1 MELAGQTANPGTELN
16 TWPYLDTTAP
26 VGAGIVE
33 LLVDAG
39 LLVDTGVEMAVVDT
53 VLGLVVDAPPP
64 EPAVHDATDPP
75 GAV

>member
-1 MELAGQTANPGTELN
+1 MGSQPVRGAELN

-39 LLVDTGVEMAVVDT
+39 LLVDTGVEAGVVDT
-53 VLGLVVDAPPP
+53 VLGLVVDGAGTPPP